1 MLNVAIFA
9 KYSSTLHTIE
19 RLLESYHTQLFNP
32 HCYTYPI
39 HLNPEFRAN
48 TFSFFILSLDDTDI
62 DALALAKKI
71 RQLAPAVPLILTTTR
86 QRLLPDLLTLDIF
99 ACIPQPIQKTQFFST
114 VKRLLFSLKTTP
126 PLFHFSEYQ
135 KKIRLP
141 CENILYFEK
150 KRRLVIITTLHEV
163 FSPYLT
169 TTEVLKQLDTSF
181 IQIHRSYI
189 INSRYVINSGNNKV
203 TVTDSHEEII
213 NLPIGRTFQQSV
225 KQKLQR
231 L

>member
-114 VKRLLFSLKTTP
+114 VKRLLFSLKTTL

-135 KKIRLP
+135 KKFGSP
-141 CENILYFEK
+141 VKTFFILK
-150 KRRLVIITTLHEV
+150 KNVA
-163 FSPYLT
+163 
-169 TTEVLKQLDTSF
+169 
-181 IQIHRSYI
+181 
-189 INSRYVINSGNNKV
+189 
-203 TVTDSHEEII
+203 
-213 NLPIGRTFQQSV
+213 
-225 KQKLQR
+225 
-231 L
+231 

>member
-1 MLNVAIFA
+1 MNI
-9 KYSSTLHTIE
+9 
-19 RLLESYHTQLFNP
+19 
-32 HCYTYPI
+32 
-39 HLNPEFRAN
+39 
-48 TFSFFILSLDDTDI
+48 
-62 DALALAKKI
+62 KKI
-71 RQLAPAVPLILTTTR
+71 W
-86 QRLLPDLLTLDIF
+86 
-99 ACIPQPIQKTQFFST
+99 
-114 VKRLLFSLKTTP
+114 
-126 PLFHFSEYQ
+126 
-135 KKIRLP
+135 LP

-150 KRRLVIITTLHEV
+150 KRRLVIITTFHEV

-225 KQKLQR
+225 KQKLLR